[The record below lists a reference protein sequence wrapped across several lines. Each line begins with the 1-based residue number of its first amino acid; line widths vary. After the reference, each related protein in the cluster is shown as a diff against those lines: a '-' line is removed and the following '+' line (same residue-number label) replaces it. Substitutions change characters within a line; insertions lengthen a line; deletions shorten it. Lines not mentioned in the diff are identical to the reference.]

1 MQYRVFI
8 LTMPNVNSWNG
19 KWTGEG
25 GLYCIV
31 RKYTDKSPVLQNVDK
46 HNSHYY
52 NFGDGWGALVTI
64 KKIPSEE
71 AAKYRKRSDGFS
83 SYGWMVDEIEEH
95 GRILTVKEH
104 REGKIQQ

>member
-8 LTMPNVNSWNG
+8 LTMPNVN
-19 KWTGEG
+19 
-25 GLYCIV
+25 
-31 RKYTDKSPVLQNVDK
+31 
-46 HNSHYY
+46 
-52 NFGDGWGALVTI
+52 
-64 KKIPSEE
+64 
-71 AAKYRKRSDGFS
+71 